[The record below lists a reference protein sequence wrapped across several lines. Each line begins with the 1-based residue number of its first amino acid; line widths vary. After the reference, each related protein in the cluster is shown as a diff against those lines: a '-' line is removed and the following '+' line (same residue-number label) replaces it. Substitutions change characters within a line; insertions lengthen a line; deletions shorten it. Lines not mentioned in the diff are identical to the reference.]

1 MKRLIVVADNSL
13 IVEAIRAGMRES
25 GAFQLV
31 GYADPRKTSA
41 RLIAETDADLLLVD
55 EGEQAPESIDLI
67 RDVKEARKEITIIV
81 LTVKMGGD
89 WLVRAL
95 AAGASGVVSKSVH
108 PVALATLVREA
119 VSGHIGHSLK
129 SVATEVTSA
138 PSAREDDRSPLTE
151 RELQVLRLVAAG
163 ATNGEIA
170 RHLWITDQ
178 TVKFHVSNIYRKL
191 HVTNRTEACHYAH
204 LNRLVAPPEPVR
216 AGPISSADEAAR
228 SASPAVG
235 NRRRAASA
243 DRQLH
248 IQPRVDPGAA

>member
-25 GAFQLV
+25 GAFELV

-41 RLIAETDADLLLVD
+41 RLIAETEAEVLLVD
-55 EGEQAPESIDLI
+55 EGEQASEAIDLI
-67 RDVKEARKEITIIV
+67 RGVKERRKEIAIIV
-81 LTVKMGGD
+81 LTVKMEGD

-119 VSGHIGHSLK
+119 VSGHIGHPLK
-129 SVATEVTSA
+129 SVTTDAASA
-138 PSAREDDRSPLTE
+138 PPVGGDDRSSLTE

-163 ATNGEIA
+163 ATNVEIA
-170 RHLWITDQ
+170 RRLWITDQ

-204 LNRLVAPPEPVR
+204 LNRLVAPREAVR
-216 AGPISSADEAAR
+216 AGPVSSAGEAAPA
-228 SASPAVG
+228 ASPAVG
-235 NRRRAASA
+235 RRHAASA
-243 DRQLH
+243 DRALH
-248 IQPRVDPGAA
+248 IQPRVDPGTA